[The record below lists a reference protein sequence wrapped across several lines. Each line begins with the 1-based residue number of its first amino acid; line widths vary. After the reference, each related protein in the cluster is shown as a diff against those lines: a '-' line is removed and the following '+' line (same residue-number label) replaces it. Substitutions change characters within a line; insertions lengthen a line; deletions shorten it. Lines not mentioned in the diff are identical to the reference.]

1 MIKKCIK
8 AELLKL
14 RHSHIWLILII
25 LPIVSILI
33 GGANFYFNQGILQNE
48 WYSLWTQVSLFYGE
62 FFLPIL
68 ISILCAYVC
77 RLEHMNKNW
86 NTVMTAPVSI
96 SSIFISKLL
105 IVGFLTFLVQTFFI
119 SFYLLSGKLFGFSS
133 PLPKELFG
141 WMFRG
146 WLASISI
153 GSIQLWISIRI
164 RSFAAP
170 IGICVCAT
178 FIGLGIYVMKF
189 GMFFPYSFFIIGM
202 GVLSQESLT
211 IVENATFI
219 LMNLIFIST
228 FSYLT
233 ITKLTKTDIIA

>member
-96 SSIFISKLL
+96 SSVFIAKLL
-105 IVGFLTFLVQTFFI
+105 IVGFLIFIVQTFFI
-119 SFYLLSGKLFGFSS
+119 SLYFCSGKLFGFSS
-133 PLPKELFG
+133 QIPKEIFG

-164 RSFAAP
+164 RSFAVP
-170 IGICVCAT
+170 IGICVCTT
-178 FIGLGIYVMKF
+178 FIGLGIYVAKF
-189 GMFFPYSFFIIGM
+189 GMFFPYSFLTIGM

-211 IVENATFI
+211 IIENSIFL
-219 LMNLIFIST
+219 LMNLVFIIIFSH
-228 FSYLT
+228 FT
-233 ITKLTKTDIIA
+233 IKRLTKVDIIA